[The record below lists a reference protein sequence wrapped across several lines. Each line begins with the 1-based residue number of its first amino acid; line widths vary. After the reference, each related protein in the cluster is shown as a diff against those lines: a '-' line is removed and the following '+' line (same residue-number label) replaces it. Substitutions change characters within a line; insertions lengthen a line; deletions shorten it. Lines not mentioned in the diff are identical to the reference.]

1 MFYRFQNVTRR
12 ALSLAIV
19 GCLIVSCAGNAFAGE
34 LSGLNTA
41 RRHVACSE
49 LSDAA
54 LAYYT
59 GDHAIEVL
67 EALPGASDRS
77 DSYAAAQNNSLY
89 DALRGLMQSTL
100 GMESLP
106 VYGGYGEN
114 SLAYYWNATDT
125 SPDLDNSKS
134 SHFLMFYSD
143 AVYEYP
149 GNTVTMNREHIWP
162 KSHAS
167 YHESN
172 GGADLHHLR
181 PAVKEVNEAKSDHVF
196 GYVDEMFAAG
206 YDIGMLN
213 SQEIYK
219 AYADKDVFEPKDDV
233 KGDVARI
240 LLYVYCCW
248 GQPNLYSDVASALL
262 PAADPD
268 EVTNTGGRVI
278 ADLDTLLTWCEDDPV
293 DTWEMQ
299 RNDLSQELQ
308 GNRNVFIDYPELAWK
323 LFGLEIPAGIQTP
336 TRSGCEHSWGEPTC
350 EGVSCTEPGTMR
362 VTCSKCGNVHKAP
375 TPAPGHVDGDHN
387 DRCDRC
393 GTMLAG
399 TYTLTEEVCDGTH
412 VLLYHSASGKAVTP
426 VVNSNS
432 RLNGVSVTENEG
444 EIIPGEDA
452 AIFCLEADA
461 DGGFLLAHDGHYL
474 TTPQRGGKLLWCE
487 EPDDYSGW
495 LFQDA
500 GDGCFYIINSKAG
513 NSYGSSAIEYFNNG
527 FTTYSNP
534 NSDAFLFRLYASEK
548 HAWRSVSVVEPTPDT
563 PGLVTYRCVACGET
577 MTEEI
582 PAAYPLITRQPVDAF
597 VDAGEMARAVVEA
610 AGEELRYQWYGR
622 DPGQTEFWK
631 SSLKGDTYSVK
642 MTPAKS
648 GREVYC
654 LVTDKYGNT
663 VQSQTATLSMAIP
676 EGYEL
681 KITTQPE
688 SASVPQ
694 GAVASA
700 RVAAEGLGL
709 RYQWYG
715 IDPGQET
722 PWKSRIK
729 NADYSVAMIPSKSGR
744 QVWCVVTDKY
754 GSSITSDV
762 AALTMEP

>member
-1 MFYRFQNVTRR
+1 MFRNLTRR

-19 GCLIVSCAGNAFAGE
+19 ICLLVSCAGIASAGE

-41 RRHVACSE
+41 RRHVVCGE
-49 LSDAA
+49 LSAAA

-67 EALPGASDRS
+67 EALPGAADRS
-77 DSYAAAQNNSLY
+77 DSYAAAQNNPLY
-89 DALRGLMQSTL
+89 DALRELMQSTL
-100 GMESLP
+100 DTESLP
-106 VYGGYGEN
+106 TYSGYGEN

-143 AVYEYP
+143 AAYEYP
-149 GNTVTMNREHIWP
+149 GNTVTMNREHVWP

-181 PAVKEVNEAKSDHVF
+181 PAVKEVNEAKSDRVF
-196 GYVDEMFAAG
+196 GYVDERYAAG
-206 YDIGMLN
+206 YDAGMLN
-213 SQEIYK
+213 DQEIYK
-219 AYADKDVFEPKDDV
+219 VYADKDAFEPKDDV

-248 GQPNLYSDVASALL
+248 GQPNLYSDVSSALL

-268 EVTNTGGRVI
+268 DVTNTGGRVI

-299 RNDLSQELQ
+299 RNDLAQELQ
-308 GNRNVFIDYPELAWK
+308 GNRNVFIDYPELAWR
-323 LFGLEIPAGIQTP
+323 LFGLEVPAGIQTP
-336 TRSGCEHSWGEPTC
+336 TRTGCEHSWGEPIC
-350 EGVSCTEPGTMR
+350 EDVGCTEPGAMR
-362 VTCSKCGNVHKAP
+362 VICSKCGNVHKVP
-375 TPAPGHVDGDHN
+375 TPALGHVDADHN

-399 TYTLTEEVCDGTH
+399 VYTLTEEVREGAH
-412 VLLYHSASGKAVTP
+412 VLLYHPASGKAVTP
-426 VVNSNS
+426 VVNSNN

-452 AIFCLEADA
+452 AIFYLEAA
-461 DGGFLLAHDGHYL
+461 EEGGFRLAHDGQYL
-474 TTPQRGGKLLWCE
+474 TTPQKGGKLLWCE
-487 EPDDYSGW
+487 EPDDYASW

-500 GDGCFYIINSKAG
+500 GDGCFYIVNSKAG
-513 NSYGSSAIEYFNNG
+513 NYYGSSAMQYFNNG

-534 NSDAFLFRLYASEK
+534 NSDAFRFRLYASEK
-548 HAWRSVSVVEPTPDT
+548 HVWKSVSVVEPTPDA
-563 PGLVTYRCVACGET
+563 PGLVTYRCVACGAT
-577 MTEEI
+577 MTEEL
-582 PAAYPLITRQPVDAF
+582 PAAHPLITRQPADAF
-597 VDAGEMARAVVEA
+597 ADVGEMARTSLEA
-610 AGEELRYQWYGR
+610 AGEGLRYQWYGR

-631 SSLKGDTYSVK
+631 SSLKGSTYSVK
-642 MTPAKS
+642 MVPAKA

-654 LVTDKYGNT
+654 VVTDKYGNS
-663 VQSQTATLSMAIP
+663 VQSDTATLNMAIP

-681 KITTQPE
+681 KITAQPE
-688 SASVPQ
+688 SASFPQ
-694 GAVASA
+694 GAFASA
-700 RVAAEGLGL
+700 RVTAEGAGL

-729 NADYSVAMIPSKSGR
+729 KAVYSVAMIPSKSGR
-744 QVWCVVTDKY
+744 QVWCVITDKY
-754 GSSITSDV
+754 GNSVTSEV
-762 AALTMEP
+762 ATLTMG